1 MACDRGTVAAG
12 GRVRP
17 NGNLSVGPVLSCGPR
32 PLPARAMLAQA
43 LGYALLG
50 AISPTALVVAAVFL
64 GSENP
69 RRTALFFVLGAALI
83 TVVMAVVLFLV
94 LRAGGLSHPSERQP
108 RYGLRLGL
116 GALAVGVSLLL
127 VRRKPRPRDPDK
139 KPNLVMRMASRP
151 GPRAAFAVG
160 VLVFTPSVTYVAAVQ
175 VIATSNAAT
184 GLVIVGLALIAAID
198 AMFAWLPLLLFVA
211 APELT
216 TRRLKELDGW
226 LRAHGHRLLVAA
238 TAIAGLA
245 LVADGLAGLA
255 G

>member
-1 MACDRGTVAAG
+1 V
-12 GRVRP
+12 
-17 NGNLSVGPVLSCGPR
+17 
-32 PLPARAMLAQA
+32 LAQA
-43 LGYALLG
+43 VGYALLG

-64 GSENP
+64 GSANP
-69 RRTALFFVLGAALI
+69 RRAALFFLFGAGLI
-83 TVVMAVVLFLV
+83 TVMMAVILFLV

-116 GALAVGVSLLL
+116 GVLALGVSLLL
-127 VRRKPRPRDPDK
+127 ARRKPRPPDPDK
-139 KPNLVMRMASRP
+139 KPNLVMRLASRP

-160 VLVFTPSVTYVAAVQ
+160 VLVFTPSITYVAAVQ

-184 GLVIVGLALIAAID
+184 GLVVFGLALVAAID
-198 AMFAWLPLLLFVA
+198 AMFAWLPLLLFMA

-226 LRAHGHRLLVAA
+226 LHSHGHKLLVVAA
-238 TAIAGLA
+238 AITGLA